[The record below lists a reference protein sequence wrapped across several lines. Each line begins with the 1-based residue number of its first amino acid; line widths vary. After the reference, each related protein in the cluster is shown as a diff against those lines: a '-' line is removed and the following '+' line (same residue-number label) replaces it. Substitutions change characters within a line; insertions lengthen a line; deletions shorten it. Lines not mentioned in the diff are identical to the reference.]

1 MKCNENSPVLQ
12 DVVRWLRVF
21 TAYEQGL
28 SQISCPAE
36 AAEMLADWQAMDVD
50 DIPPALLGSDGPAL
64 LLAAW
69 NTVIAPDNSDRP
81 GTVSARLNN
90 PEEYTTM
97 RTTTI
102 DKKEEEET
110 MKKYFIQF
118 ESGEGRDVSG
128 AVNYLV
134 CLDNPDLYAEIP
146 VPDGASDDYGY
157 LALKDQI
164 LDQAAAAGIDRSA
177 LEFWYDG
184 QEQYLSQ
191 DASAGRAPRRISVDN
206 GAHFVDPTVSY
217 AVHQIDEA
225 TGTVTRIDIID
236 VPEGYTAADY
246 IRACE
251 EGSEPAWVDLL
262 HSGPVSLVRLRPDAD
277 NLIVPLDV
285 TNGDPDTIAPEE

>member
-1 MKCNENSPVLQ
+1 MERNENSPVLQ

-28 SQISCPAE
+28 SPISCPYE
-36 AAEMLADWQAMDVD
+36 AAEMLANWQAMDVD

-64 LLAAW
+64 LQAAW
-69 NTVIAPDNSDRP
+69 NAVIAPDDSDRP
-81 GTVSARLNN
+81 GTVARLNN

-128 AVNYLV
+128 AVNYLI
-134 CLDNPDLYAEIP
+134 CLDNPDLYAEIQ

-184 QEQYLSQ
+184 QEQNLAQ

-206 GAHFVDPTVSY
+206 GAHFMDPEE
-217 AVHQIDEA
+217 AVQAVPFETIVHYMDDATRETAHQ
-225 TGTVTRIDIID
+225 
-236 VPEGYTAADY
+236 
-246 IRACE
+246 
-251 EGSEPAWVDLL
+251 EGSETEAAFLRRYLELAPDDLII
-262 HSGPVSLVRLRPDAD
+262 G
-277 NLIVPLDV
+277 
-285 TNGDPDTIAPEE
+285 